1 MALLLQAEEKLFRA
15 KTVKEVEDLL
25 RATERSSVD
34 ANVLFAHVFK
44 DDLNISCTYML
55 LAMEALE

>member
-1 MALLLQAEEKLFRA
+1 M
-15 KTVKEVEDLL
+15 KEVEDIL

-44 DDLNISCTYML
+44 DDLNISCACFVSERDL
-55 LAMEALE
+55 LKGNVLTR